1 MSDSLRS
8 SFLSVIWYI
17 GVALIFVG
25 FVLLVP
31 LAMLFVY
38 PGEMDLCP
46 SYALPSV
53 TVTLAGYLVYFHSN
67 RDGAPSLNRKESG
80 SVIVLVWVLAILV
93 NALPLMTSGLLSPV
107 HALFEATSGLTTTG
121 FTVIDADCCP
131 KVVLLHRSLMH
142 YLGGV
147 GLILVMT
154 SVISDSCGLGLYN
167 AEGHADRLLAGSA
180 RSARAILI
188 LYTGVIF
195 VGSLAYV
202 IEGMPAFDAMNIAV
216 SAVSTGG
223 FAVRSDS
230 LASYDNLAVELT
242 TVVLMVAGATTFLL
256 TFRLAQGRFRSFFTH
271 AETPALFGIIVVSSL
286 LAAISLLAEDECP
299 AFPQALRVGLFHVVA
314 VMTSTGLQTVDTS
327 VLLCPPIQFIFIVL
341 MFVGG
346 EAGST
351 AGGIKVFRI
360 VMYVKGALWHV
371 RNKLDHSRRVHSNE
385 IYRFGRRTECD
396 ASELLAIDSFVGI
409 YFTLFAICAFLFTL
423 FGASVGDAIFDAASC
438 LGNTGFGTGFV
449 GADSPSA
456 VLLIACVTMLFGR
469 LEILP
474 ILLGF
479 IWMLRLV
486 KRSVGKNGFVRKAH

>member
-242 TVVLMVAGATTFLL
+242 TVVLMVAGATNFLL
-256 TFRLAQGRFRSFFTH
+256 NFMLAQGRFRSFFKH

-299 AFPQALRVGLFHVVA
+299 AFPQA
-314 VMTSTGLQTVDTS
+314 
-327 VLLCPPIQFIFIVL
+327 
-341 MFVGG
+341 
-346 EAGST
+346 
-351 AGGIKVFRI
+351 
-360 VMYVKGALWHV
+360 
-371 RNKLDHSRRVHSNE
+371 
-385 IYRFGRRTECD
+385 
-396 ASELLAIDSFVGI
+396 
-409 YFTLFAICAFLFTL
+409 
-423 FGASVGDAIFDAASC
+423 
-438 LGNTGFGTGFV
+438 
-449 GADSPSA
+449 
-456 VLLIACVTMLFGR
+456 
-469 LEILP
+469 
-474 ILLGF
+474 
-479 IWMLRLV
+479 
-486 KRSVGKNGFVRKAH
+486 